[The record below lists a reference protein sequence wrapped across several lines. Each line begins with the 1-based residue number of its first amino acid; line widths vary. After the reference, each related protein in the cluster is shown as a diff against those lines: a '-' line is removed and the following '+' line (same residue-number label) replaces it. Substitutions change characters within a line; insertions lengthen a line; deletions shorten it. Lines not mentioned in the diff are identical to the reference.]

1 VSPRDWLE
9 FERLLAILESE
20 GALVST
26 ITPSGDRSL
35 AIRPHAANDT
45 EPARFLSLQQGA
57 ALIGTSLTALRRA
70 IRTGAIQS
78 FGGQRDRAVKRV
90 DVLAWQ
96 ENRKAPAIA
105 GRYDRAIARKVARL
119 IRARAEKGGPR

>member
-57 ALIGTSLTALRRA
+57 APEGDPDGRDPKLRRA
-70 IRTGAIQS
+70 
-78 FGGQRDRAVKRV
+78 
-90 DVLAWQ
+90 
-96 ENRKAPAIA
+96 
-105 GRYDRAIARKVARL
+105 AR
-119 IRARAEKGGPR
+119 